1 MDNLTTHILIV
12 VLPLLLS
19 NVVHMFVVKWNLLSF
34 LTKPLWKEGFG
45 ANKTWRGFLIVPLLN
60 AFILWLVA
68 LAGNLL
74 VSNPLVLGF
83 LLGLAYLLFELPN
96 SYFKR
101 RAGIQP
107 GGAGGKYAFLG
118 TLIDKMD
125 SAFGVVLVYFLL
137 GYIALIPA
145 LILFLLASATHFLI
159 SYVLVLLKVKKS
171 I

>member
-1 MDNLTTHILIV
+1 ML
-12 VLPLLLS
+12 
-19 NVVHMFVVKWNLLSF
+19 VVKWNLLSF
-34 LTKPLWKEGFG
+34 LTKPLWIGGFG

-60 AFILWLVA
+60 AFFSWLVVSLVA
-68 LAGNLL
+68 LQ
-74 VSNPLVLGF
+74 VENPLVLGL

-107 GGAGGKYAFLG
+107 GGVGNKLAFLG

-125 SAFGVVLVYFLL
+125 SAFGVVLVYYLL
-137 GYIALIPA
+137 GYIAFVPA
-145 LILFLLASATHFLI
+145 LVLFLAASTTHFFI
-159 SYVLVLLKVKKS
+159 SYVLVQLKIKKS